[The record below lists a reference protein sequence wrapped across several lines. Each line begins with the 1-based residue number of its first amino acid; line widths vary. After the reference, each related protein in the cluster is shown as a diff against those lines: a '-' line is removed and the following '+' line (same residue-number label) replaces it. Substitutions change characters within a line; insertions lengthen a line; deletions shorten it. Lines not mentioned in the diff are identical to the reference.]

1 MAATRAARFIE
12 PVSIGYSNRMAQ
24 KPVANALTL
33 ELEPVVEA
41 EMDRHLSTDDI
52 WFAHDYV
59 PFDRGENYAFLGGRD
74 WDPSSMTLPRA
85 FTDACEILLLL
96 KDDLAAHHR
105 ELVEHFI
112 LEDWW
117 GRWLGRWTAEEHL
130 HAIALREYLVVTRE
144 VDPTANEQAR
154 IEYVMQGY
162 RADHYSQVETLVY
175 MALTERTHAVF
186 CRNLA
191 AQLEEPI
198 LAGLIDRIARD
209 EVRHDLLFSNLVAHC
224 LKVTREE
231 TIAAIAKRAA
241 ELQVVGADIRAYQ
254 DKVQNVAAAGI
265 FGPAEL
271 RQAIAD
277 RITDWGVADEPA
289 LRQFVSG

>member
-1 MAATRAARFIE
+1 M
-12 PVSIGYSNRMAQ
+12 
-24 KPVANALTL
+24 

-41 EMDRHLSTDDI
+41 EMDRHLNTDDI

-59 PFDRGENYAFLGGRD
+59 PFDRGENFAFLGGRD

-144 VDPTANEQAR
+144 VDPTANEEAR
-154 IEYVMQGY
+154 VEYLMQGY
-162 RADHYSQVETLVY
+162 RADTYTQVETLVY

-186 CRNLA
+186 CRHLA

-209 EVRHDLLFSNLVAHC
+209 EERHELFFSNLVAHC
-224 LKVTREE
+224 LTYTREE

-265 FGPAEL
+265 FGPADL

-277 RITDWGVADEPA
+277 RITEWGVADEPQ
-289 LRQFVSG
+289 LRQFVNG

>member
-1 MAATRAARFIE
+1 MAL
-12 PVSIGYSNRMAQ
+12 
-24 KPVANALTL
+24 KPVANALTR

-59 PFDRGENYAFLGGRD
+59 PFDRGENFAFLGGRD
-74 WDPSSMTLPRA
+74 WDPSSMTLPRT

-144 VDPTANEQAR
+144 VDPTANEEAR
-154 IEYVMQGY
+154 VEYLMQGY
-162 RADHYSQVETLVY
+162 RADQYTQVETLVY

-186 CRNLA
+186 CQNLA

-198 LAGLIDRIARD
+198 LAGLVDRIARD
-209 EVRHDLLFSNLVAHC
+209 EVRHELFFSNLVAHC
-224 LKVTREE
+224 LGYVRDE
-231 TIAAIAKRAA
+231 TIAAIAKRAG

-254 DKVQNVAAAGI
+254 DKVENVAAAGI

-271 RQAIAD
+271 RQAIGD
-277 RITDWGVADEPA
+277 RITAWGVADEPQ
-289 LRQFVSG
+289 LRPFVGG

>member
-1 MAATRAARFIE
+1 
-12 PVSIGYSNRMAQ
+12 MAQ

-59 PFDRGENYAFLGGRD
+59 PFDRGENFAFLGGRD
-74 WDPSSMTLPRA
+74 WDPSSMTLPRT

-144 VDPTANEQAR
+144 VDPTANEEAR
-154 IEYVMQGY
+154 VEYLMQGY

-186 CRNLA
+186 CQNLA

-198 LAGLIDRIARD
+198 LAGLVDRIARD
-209 EVRHDLLFSNLVAHC
+209 EVRHELFFSNLVAHC
-224 LKVTREE
+224 LKYTRDE
-231 TIAAIAKRAA
+231 TIAAIAKRAG

-277 RITDWGVADEPA
+277 RITAWGVADEPQ
-289 LRQFVSG
+289 LRQFVGR

>member
-1 MAATRAARFIE
+1 
-12 PVSIGYSNRMAQ
+12 MAQ

-41 EMDRHLSTDDI
+41 EMHRHIETDDI

-85 FTDACEILLLL
+85 HTDACEILLLL

-144 VDPTANEQAR
+144 VDPTANEEAR
-154 IEYVMQGY
+154 IQYLMQGY

-175 MALTERTHAVF
+175 MAFTERTHAVY
-186 CRNLA
+186 CQNLA
-191 AQLEEPI
+191 AKLEEPI
-198 LAGLIDRIARD
+198 LAGLVDRIARD
-209 EVRHDLLFSNLVAHC
+209 EVRHELVFSNLVAHC
-224 LKVTREE
+224 LRYTRDE
-231 TIAAIAKRAA
+231 TIAAIAARAA
-241 ELQVVGADIRAYQ
+241 ELKVVGADIQAYQ
-254 DKVQNVAAAGI
+254 DKVQNVADSGI
-265 FGPAEL
+265 FGEAEL
-271 RQAIAD
+271 RQAISD
-277 RITDWGVADEPA
+277 RIVAWEVADEPQ
-289 LRQFVSG
+289 LKQFVVG